1 MEDKQ
6 NYKRTE
12 MDPSCCVSYIAIEMG
27 EKIAHINWK
36 CGQYLEIFLWSI
48 IDPSSLHKGQ
58 KVKVLWGTKTKK
70 ELTAVVIHCR

>member
-12 MDPSCCVSYIAIEMG
+12 MDPSRCVSYIAIEMG

-36 CGQYLEIFLWSI
+36 CGQYLEIFL
-48 IDPSSLHKGQ
+48 
-58 KVKVLWGTKTKK
+58 
-70 ELTAVVIHCR
+70 

>member
-12 MDPSCCVSYIAIEMG
+12 MDPSRCASYIAIEMG

-48 IDPSSLHKGQ
+48 IDPSSLHNGQ
-58 KVKVLWGTKTKK
+58 KVKYCGAQKLKK
-70 ELTAVVIHCR
+70 S

>member
-12 MDPSCCVSYIAIEMG
+12 MDPSRCVSYIAIEMG

-48 IDPSSLHKGQ
+48 IDPSSLHNGQ
-58 KVKVLWGTKTKK
+58 KVKYCGAQKLKK
-70 ELTAVVIHCR
+70 S